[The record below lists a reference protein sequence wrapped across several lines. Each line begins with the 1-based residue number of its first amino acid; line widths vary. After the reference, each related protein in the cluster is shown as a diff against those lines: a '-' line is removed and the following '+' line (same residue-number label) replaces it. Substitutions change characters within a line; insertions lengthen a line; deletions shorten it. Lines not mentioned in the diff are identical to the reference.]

1 MSVLLPAYRHRMW
14 HRAATLLGGN
24 ITATLTCICAAAA
37 AAAAAFTASVAPP
50 AAAGSDK
57 DNGKL
62 AVKTVK

>member
-1 MSVLLPAYRHRMW
+1 MLPAYRHRMW
-14 HRAATLLGGN
+14 HRAATLLGG

-37 AAAAAFTASVAPP
+37 TAAAAFTASAAPT